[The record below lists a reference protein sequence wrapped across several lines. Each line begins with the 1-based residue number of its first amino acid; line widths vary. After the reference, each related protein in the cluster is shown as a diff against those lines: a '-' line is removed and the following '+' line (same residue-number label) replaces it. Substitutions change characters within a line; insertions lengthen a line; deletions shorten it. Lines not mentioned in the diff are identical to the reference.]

1 MQKREEKGML
11 QLLQYL
17 LPLIIAQ
24 NAWDFIGLG
33 FLCLLI
39 PIVWFIIAILL
50 AIWVYRD
57 AESRGMNGVMW
68 LIILFIAGI
77 IGLIIYL
84 IVRKD
89 KTGSKAPPPPP

>member
-1 MQKREEKGML
+1 MFIPYL
-11 QLLQYL
+11 ISLL
-17 LPLIIAQ
+17 IAQ
-24 NAWDFIGLG
+24 EGLEWGFLGLG
-33 FLCLLI
+33 LLCLLI
-39 PIVWFIIAILL
+39 PLVWFIIGILL

-77 IGLIIYL
+77 VGLIIYL

-89 KTGSKAPPPPP
+89 KTQNKAPPPPP